1 MYRDLSNHEGKL
13 KKIHAR
19 VKLCSESI
27 AFFGGG
33 DREKQ
38 MVNERFE
45 RYMEKDWI
53 RHWCN
58 FKFSIIEDLFRSRIP
73 ETLQWYNVYCPLPAH
88 VSAFVSV

>member
-1 MYRDLSNHEGKL
+1 
-13 KKIHAR
+13 
-19 VKLCSESI
+19 
-27 AFFGGG
+27 
-33 DREKQ
+33 
-38 MVNERFE
+38 
-45 RYMEKDWI
+45 MEKDWI